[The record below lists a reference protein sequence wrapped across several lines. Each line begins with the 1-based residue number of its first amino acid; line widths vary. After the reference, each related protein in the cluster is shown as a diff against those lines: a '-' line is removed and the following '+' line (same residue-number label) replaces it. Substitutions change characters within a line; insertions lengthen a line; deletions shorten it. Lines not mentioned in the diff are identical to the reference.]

1 MGLRGLRVSAAAAV
15 VLCVSVISAHADAI
29 DGDWCQADG
38 RHMTIRGPDITT
50 PGGTKMRG
58 EYSRHSFSYVV
69 PAGEPG
75 AGETVSIVLLSE
87 LLAHGRQGGPD
98 TPLQE
103 WRRCAARVS

>member
-1 MGLRGLRVSAAAAV
+1 MHLGRSGWAVSAAA
-15 VLCVSVISAHADAI
+15 LCLSVGAARADAI

-38 RHMTIRGPDITT
+38 RHMTIRGPEITT

-58 EYSRHSFSYVV
+58 DYGRHSFTYVV

-75 AGETVSIVLLSE
+75 AGETVSLVLLNE
-87 LLAHGRQGGPD
+87 LLAHGRQGGPNA
-98 TPLQE
+98 PVQE